1 MKLSLRTVGTLGV
14 VAVTGYLLRNR
25 LLPPPVL
32 EPAPA
37 RIHGSPASPE
47 RAATATTAPAKPA
60 AAEAPQRAVDT
71 PHQAAD
77 DLTIIVGIGP
87 VLSSRLNDNGI
98 TTFAALTAA
107 DPERVGTAVGARPEA
122 VADWI
127 EQARRLD
134 TR

>member
-1 MKLSLRTVGTLGV
+1 MKLPLRTVGTLGV

-37 RIHGSPASPE
+37 RIHGSPATPE
-47 RAATATTAPAKPA
+47 RAATAAAPAKPT
-60 AAEAPQRAVDT
+60 AAEARQPAVDT

-77 DLTIIVGIGP
+77 DLTIIAGIGP
-87 VLSSRLNDNGI
+87 VFYSRLNDNGI
-98 TTFAALTAA
+98 TTFAALAAA
-107 DPERVGTAVGARPEA
+107 DPERAGTAVGARPEA

-127 EQARRLD
+127 EQARRLSSA
-134 TR
+134 